1 MFVNELPFAKKSVAA
16 MKEWKTDLN
25 VLLADRPIHLND
37 PILTIGSCFSQAIG
51 QYLSDNKFNVTIN
64 PLGTVYSPL
73 SIHHLLKVALR
84 KGDVSDGDFLV
95 HQEVHYHYQF
105 HSSFA
110 SLSRQELAE
119 QISHAVNKVN
129 HFISTARFVIITYGT
144 AWAYKRKD
152 SARWVA
158 NCHKVPSTYFSKE
171 LLSIEAMEDSFYEVH
186 SALKEINPDLS
197 IIVTVSPVRHL
208 KDTMEL
214 NSVSKST
221 LRLFCHK
228 LSQRSG
234 VDYFPAYEIMMDDLR
249 DYRFYQEDRIHPTNE
264 AEEYIWQKFSQKY
277 FEPETKTFLSEW
289 QEVKHA
295 LAHRSLFPST
305 THHQSFLKTTLIKLQ
320 ELQHIVNVDNEIA
333 LVKNQI
339 TTP

>member
-1 MFVNELPFAKKSVAA
+1 MND
-16 MKEWKTDLN
+16 WKTDLN
-25 VLLADRPIHLND
+25 VKSADRPIHLND

-51 QYLSDNKFNVTIN
+51 LHLNDNKFHVTNN
-64 PLGTVYSPL
+64 PFGTVYSPL
-73 SIHHLLKVALR
+73 SIHHLLTLALR
-84 KGDVSDGDFLV
+84 KRAISEEDFLV

-110 SLSRQELAE
+110 GLSRQELGE
-119 QISHAVNKVN
+119 QISRAINKVN

-152 SARWVA
+152 TAQWVA
-158 NCHKVPSTYFSKE
+158 NCHKVPSSYFSKE
-171 LLSIEAMEDSFYEVH
+171 LLSIDDMENSFDEIH
-186 SALKEINPDLS
+186 SALKAVNPAIQ

-208 KDTMEL
+208 KDTIEF

-228 LSQRSG
+228 LSQRPG

-264 AEEYIWQKFSQKY
+264 AEKYIWQKFVQRY
-277 FEPETKTFLSEW
+277 FESETKTFLSEW
-289 QEVKHA
+289 QEIRKA
-295 LAHRSLFPST
+295 FAHRSLFPTT
-305 THHQSFLKTTLIKLQ
+305 THHQSFLKATLTKLQ
-320 ELQHIVNVDNEIA
+320 ALQHIVNVDNEIA

-339 TTP
+339 STP

>member
-1 MFVNELPFAKKSVAA
+1 MND
-16 MKEWKTDLN
+16 WKTDLN
-25 VLLADRPIHLND
+25 VKSADRPIHLND

-51 QYLSDNKFNVTIN
+51 LHLNDNKFHVTNN
-64 PLGTVYSPL
+64 PFGTVYSPL
-73 SIHHLLKVALR
+73 SIHHLLTLALR
-84 KGDVSDGDFLV
+84 KRAISEEDFLV
-95 HQEVHYHYQF
+95 HQEVHYNYQF

-110 SLSRQELAE
+110 GLSRQELAE
-119 QISHAVNKVN
+119 QISRAINKVN

-152 SARWVA
+152 TAQWVA
-158 NCHKVPSTYFSKE
+158 NCHKVPSSYFSKE
-171 LLSIEAMEDSFYEVH
+171 LLSIDDMENSFDEIH
-186 SALKEINPDLS
+186 SALKAVNPAIQ
-197 IIVTVSPVRHL
+197 IIVTLSPVRHL
-208 KDTMEL
+208 KDTIEF

-264 AEEYIWQKFSQKY
+264 AEEYIWQKFVQRY
-277 FEPETKTFLSEW
+277 FESETKTFLSEW
-289 QEVKHA
+289 QEIRKA
-295 LAHRSLFPST
+295 FAHRSLFPST
-305 THHQSFLKTTLIKLQ
+305 THHQSFLKATLTKLQ
-320 ELQHIVNVDNEIA
+320 ALQHIVNVDNEIA

-339 TTP
+339 FTP

>member
-1 MFVNELPFAKKSVAA
+1 
-16 MKEWKTDLN
+16 
-25 VLLADRPIHLND
+25 
-37 PILTIGSCFSQAIG
+37 
-51 QYLSDNKFNVTIN
+51 
-64 PLGTVYSPL
+64 
-73 SIHHLLKVALR
+73 LR
-84 KGDVSDGDFLV
+84 KCAISEEDFLV

-119 QISHAVNKVN
+119 QISRAINKVN

-152 SARWVA
+152 TSQWVA

-171 LLSIEAMEDSFYEVH
+171 LLSIDDMENSFEDIH
-186 SALKEINPDLS
+186 SALKAINPTIQ

-208 KDTMEL
+208 KDTIEL
-214 NSVSKST
+214 NSVSKSA

-228 LSQRSG
+228 LSCRPG

-264 AEEYIWQKFSQKY
+264 AEEYIWQKFIQRY
-277 FEPETKTFLSEW
+277 FETETKTFLSEW
-289 QEVKHA
+289 QEIKDA
-295 LAHRSLFPST
+295 LAHRTSFPST
-305 THHQSFLKTTLIKLQ
+305 TRHQSFLKATLTKLQ
-320 ELQHIVNVDNEIA
+320 GLQHIVNVDNEIA

>member
-1 MFVNELPFAKKSVAA
+1 MND
-16 MKEWKTDLN
+16 WKTDLN
-25 VLLADRPIHLND
+25 VKSADRPIHLND

-51 QYLSDNKFNVTIN
+51 QHLNDNKFNVTIN
-64 PLGTVYSPL
+64 PFGTVYSPL
-73 SIHHLLKVALR
+73 SIHHLLKLALR
-84 KGDVSDGDFLV
+84 KRAISEEDYLV

-110 SLSRQELAE
+110 GLSRQELAE
-119 QISHAVNKVN
+119 QISHAVNQVN
-129 HFISTARFVIITYGT
+129 QFISTARFLIITYGT
-144 AWAYKRKD
+144 ALAYKRKD
-152 SARWVA
+152 TAQWVA
-158 NCHKVPSTYFSKE
+158 NCHKVPSTHFSKE
-171 LLSIEAMEDSFYEVH
+171 LLSIGVMENSFDEIH
-186 SALKEINPDLS
+186 SALKAVNPAIQ

-208 KDTMEL
+208 KDTIEL

-221 LRLFCHK
+221 LRLFCHQ

-249 DYRFYQEDRIHPTNE
+249 DYRFYQEDRIHPTKE

-289 QEVKHA
+289 QEIKQA

-305 THHQSFLKTTLIKLQ
+305 THHQSFLKATLNKLNA
-320 ELQHIVNVDNEIA
+320 LQYNVNVRDEIDF
-333 LVKNQI
+333 VKNQI
-339 TTP
+339 ITL

>member
-1 MFVNELPFAKKSVAA
+1 MND
-16 MKEWKTDLN
+16 WKTDLN
-25 VLLADRPIHLND
+25 VKSADRPIHLND

-51 QYLSDNKFNVTIN
+51 QHLNENKFNVTIN
-64 PLGTVYSPL
+64 PFGTVYSPL
-73 SIHHLLKVALR
+73 SIHHLLKVALG
-84 KGDVSDGDFLV
+84 KSEVSEGDFLV

-119 QISHAVNKVN
+119 QISCAVNKVN

-152 SARWVA
+152 TAQWVA

-171 LLSIEAMEDSFYEVH
+171 LLSIEDMEKSFDEIH
-186 SALKEINPDLS
+186 TALKAVNPAIQ

-208 KDTMEL
+208 KDTIEL

-249 DYRFYQEDRIHPTNE
+249 DYRFYQEDRIHPTKE

-305 THHQSFLKTTLIKLQ
+305 THHQSFLKEILTKLQ
-320 ELQHIVNVDNEIA
+320 RLQHVVDVGNETTF
-333 LVKNQI
+333 VKNQI
-339 TTP
+339 STP

>member
-1 MFVNELPFAKKSVAA
+1 MND
-16 MKEWKTDLN
+16 WKTDLN
-25 VLLADRPIHLND
+25 VKSADRPIHLND

-51 QYLSDNKFNVTIN
+51 QHLYDNKFNVIIN
-64 PLGTVYSPL
+64 PFGTVYSPI
-73 SIHHLLKVALR
+73 SIHYLLKLALR
-84 KGDVSDGDFLV
+84 KGEISENDFLI
-95 HQEVHYHYQF
+95 HQEIHYHYQF

-119 QISHAVNKVN
+119 QISRTVNQVN
-129 HFISTARFVIITYGT
+129 HFIGKARFVIITYGT

-152 SARWVA
+152 TAQWVA
-158 NCHKVPSTYFSKE
+158 NCHKIPYTHFSKE
-171 LLSIEAMEDSFYEVH
+171 LLSIDAMENSFDEIH
-186 SALKEINPDLS
+186 SALKAINPAIQ

-208 KDTMEL
+208 KDTIEL

-228 LSQRSG
+228 LSHRPG

-249 DYRFYQEDRIHPTNE
+249 DYRFYQEDRIHPTKE

-277 FEPETKTFLSEW
+277 FEPETKIFLNEW
-289 QEVKHA
+289 LEIKHA
-295 LAHRSLFPST
+295 LAHRSLFAYT
-305 THHQSFLKTTLIKLQ
+305 THHQSFLKATLTKLHG
-320 ELQHIVNVDNEIA
+320 LQHIVDVGNEITF
-333 LVKNQI
+333 VKNQI

>member
-1 MFVNELPFAKKSVAA
+1 MND
-16 MKEWKTDLN
+16 WKTDLN
-25 VLLADRPIHLND
+25 VKSADRPIHLND

-51 QYLSDNKFNVTIN
+51 LHLNDNKFHVTNN
-64 PLGTVYSPL
+64 PFGTVYSPL
-73 SIHHLLKVALR
+73 SIHHLLTLALR
-84 KGDVSDGDFLV
+84 KRAISEEDFLV

-110 SLSRQELAE
+110 GLSRQELAE
-119 QISHAVNKVN
+119 QISRAINKVN

-152 SARWVA
+152 TAQWVA
-158 NCHKVPSTYFSKE
+158 NCHKVPSSYFSKE
-171 LLSIEAMEDSFYEVH
+171 LLSIDDMENSFDEIH
-186 SALKEINPDLS
+186 SALKAVNPAIQ
-197 IIVTVSPVRHL
+197 IIVTLSPVRHL
-208 KDTMEL
+208 KDTIEF

-264 AEEYIWQKFSQKY
+264 AEEYIWQKFVQRY
-277 FEPETKTFLSEW
+277 FESETKTFLSEW
-289 QEVKHA
+289 QEIRKA
-295 LAHRSLFPST
+295 FAHRSLFPTT
-305 THHQSFLKTTLIKLQ
+305 THHQSFLKATLTKLQ
-320 ELQHIVNVDNEIA
+320 ALQHIVNVDNEIA

-339 TTP
+339 STP

>member
-1 MFVNELPFAKKSVAA
+1 MND
-16 MKEWKTDLN
+16 WKTDLN
-25 VLLADRPIHLND
+25 VKSADRPIHLHD

-51 QYLSDNKFNVTIN
+51 QQLNDNKFNVTIN
-64 PLGTVYSPL
+64 PFGTVYSPL
-73 SIHHLLKVALR
+73 SIHHLLKVAL
-84 KGDVSDGDFLV
+84 KKVEVSEDDFLV

-119 QISHAVNKVN
+119 QISHTVNKVN

-152 SARWVA
+152 TTQWVA
-158 NCHKVPSTYFSKE
+158 NCHKIPSTHFSKE
-171 LLSIEAMEDSFYEVH
+171 LLSIDSMENSFDEIH
-186 SALKEINPDLS
+186 SALKAINPAIL

-208 KDTMEL
+208 KDTIEL

-228 LSQRSG
+228 LSHRPG

-249 DYRFYQEDRIHPTNE
+249 DYRFYQEDRIHPTKE
-264 AEEYIWQKFSQKY
+264 AEEYIWQKFLQKY
-277 FEPETKTFLSEW
+277 FEPETKIFLNEW
-289 QEVKHA
+289 QEIKHA
-295 LAHRSLFPST
+295 LAHRSLFAST
-305 THHQSFLKTTLIKLQ
+305 THHQSFLKATLTKLHG
-320 ELQHIVNVDNEIA
+320 LQHIVDVGNEITF
-333 LVKNQI
+333 VKNQI

>member
-1 MFVNELPFAKKSVAA
+1 MND
-16 MKEWKTDLN
+16 WKTDLN
-25 VLLADRPIHLND
+25 VKSADRPIHLND

-51 QYLSDNKFNVTIN
+51 QHLNDNKFNVTVN
-64 PLGTVYSPL
+64 PFGTAYSPL

-84 KGDVSDGDFLV
+84 KGEVSDGDFLV

-152 SARWVA
+152 TAQWVA

-171 LLSIEAMEDSFYEVH
+171 LLSIEAMENSFDEIH
-186 SALKEINPDLS
+186 TALKAVNPAIQ

-208 KDTMEL
+208 KDTIEL

-234 VDYFPAYEIMMDDLR
+234 VDYFPAYETMMDDLR
-249 DYRFYQEDRIHPTNE
+249 DYRFYQEDRIHPTKE
-264 AEEYIWQKFSQKY
+264 AEEYIWQNFSQKY
-277 FEPETKTFLSEW
+277 FETETKTFLSEW

-305 THHQSFLKTTLIKLQ
+305 THHQSFLKEILTKLQ
-320 ELQHIVNVDNEIA
+320 RLQHRVDVGNEITF
-333 LVKNQI
+333 VKNQI
-339 TTP
+339 SAP

>member
-1 MFVNELPFAKKSVAA
+1 LPVNELPFGKKSAA
-16 MKEWKTDLN
+16 TMNDWRTDLN
-25 VLLADRPIHLND
+25 VNSADRPIHLHD

-51 QYLSDNKFNVTIN
+51 QHLDDNKFNVTIN
-64 PLGTVYSPL
+64 PFGTVYSPL
-73 SIHHLLKVALR
+73 SIHYLLKVASGL
-84 KGDVSDGDFLV
+84 GEVSEGDFLV

-110 SLSRQELAE
+110 SLSRQELAQ
-119 QISHAVNKVN
+119 QISRAVNKVN

-144 AWAYKRKD
+144 AWTYKRKD
-152 SARWVA
+152 TAQWVA

-171 LLSIEAMEDSFYEVH
+171 LLLIEDMENSFDEIH
-186 SALKEINPDLS
+186 SALKAVNPAIQ

-208 KDTMEL
+208 KDTIEL

-228 LSQRSG
+228 LSQRPG

-264 AEEYIWQKFSQKY
+264 AEEYIWQKFVQRY
-277 FEPETKTFLSEW
+277 FESETKTFLSEW
-289 QEVKHA
+289 QEIKHA

-305 THHQSFLKTTLIKLQ
+305 THHQSFLKATLTKLQ
-320 ELQHIVNVDNEIA
+320 AIQNKVDVSNEITF
-333 LVKNQI
+333 VKNQI
-339 TTP
+339 STP

>member
-1 MFVNELPFAKKSVAA
+1 
-16 MKEWKTDLN
+16 
-25 VLLADRPIHLND
+25 
-37 PILTIGSCFSQAIG
+37 
-51 QYLSDNKFNVTIN
+51 
-64 PLGTVYSPL
+64 
-73 SIHHLLKVALR
+73 LR
-84 KGDVSDGDFLV
+84 KGEVSDGDFLV

-119 QISHAVNKVN
+119 QISRAINKVN

-171 LLSIEAMEDSFYEVH
+171 LLSIEDMENSFDEIH
-186 SALKEINPDLS
+186 FALKAVNPAIQ

-208 KDTMEL
+208 KDTIEL

-228 LSQRSG
+228 LSQLSG
-234 VDYFPAYEIMMDDLR
+234 VDYFPAYEIIMDDLR
-249 DYRFYQEDRIHPTNE
+249 DYRFYQEDRIHPTKE

-289 QEVKHA
+289 QEIKHA

-305 THHQSFLKTTLIKLQ
+305 THHQSFLKATLHKL
-320 ELQHIVNVDNEIA
+320 EALQYSVNVRDEIDF
-333 LVKNQI
+333 VKNQI
-339 TTP
+339 ITL

>member
-1 MFVNELPFAKKSVAA
+1 MND
-16 MKEWKTDLN
+16 WKTDLN
-25 VLLADRPIHLND
+25 VKSADRPIHLND

-51 QYLSDNKFNVTIN
+51 QHLNDNKFNVSIN
-64 PLGTVYSPL
+64 PFGTVYSPL
-73 SIHHLLKVALR
+73 SIHHLLTLALG
-84 KGDVSDGDFLV
+84 KGAISEEDFLV

-110 SLSRQELAE
+110 GLSRQELAE

-152 SARWVA
+152 TAQWVA
-158 NCHKVPSTYFSKE
+158 NCHKVPSTYFSKG
-171 LLSIEAMEDSFYEVH
+171 LLSIEVMENSFDEIH
-186 SALKEINPDLS
+186 SALKAINPTIQ

-208 KDTMEL
+208 KDTIEL

-234 VDYFPAYEIMMDDLR
+234 VDYFPAYEIIMDDLR

-264 AEEYIWQKFSQKY
+264 AEEYIWQKFIERY
-277 FEPETKTFLSEW
+277 FEPKTKMFLSEW
-289 QEVKHA
+289 QEIKHA

-305 THHQSFLKTTLIKLQ
+305 THHQSFLKATLHKL
-320 ELQHIVNVDNEIA
+320 EALQYSVNVRDEIDF
-333 LVKNQI
+333 VKNQI
-339 TTP
+339 ITQ

>member
-1 MFVNELPFAKKSVAA
+1 MND
-16 MKEWKTDLN
+16 WKTDLN
-25 VLLADRPIHLND
+25 VKSADRPIHLND

-51 QYLSDNKFNVTIN
+51 QHLNDNKFNVTIN
-64 PLGTVYSPL
+64 PFGTVYSPL
-73 SIHHLLKVALR
+73 SIHHLLTLALR
-84 KGDVSDGDFLV
+84 KRTISEDDYLV
-95 HQEVHYHYQF
+95 QQEVHYHYQF

-119 QISHAVNKVN
+119 QISRAVNKVN

-152 SARWVA
+152 TAQWIA
-158 NCHKVPSTYFSKE
+158 NCHKVPSTHFSKE
-171 LLSIEAMEDSFYEVH
+171 LLSIEDMENSFDEIH
-186 SALKEINPDLS
+186 SALKAVNPEIQ

-208 KDTMEL
+208 KDTIEL

-221 LRLFCHK
+221 LRLLCHL

-264 AEEYIWQKFSQKY
+264 AEEYIWQKFVQRY
-277 FEPETKTFLSEW
+277 FESETKTFLSEW
-289 QEVKHA
+289 QEIKDA
-295 LAHRSLFPST
+295 LAHRTSFPST
-305 THHQSFLKTTLIKLQ
+305 TRHQSFLKATLTKLQ
-320 ELQHIVNVDNEIA
+320 RLQHVVDVGNEITF
-333 LVKNQI
+333 VKNQI
-339 TTP
+339 FTP

>member
-1 MFVNELPFAKKSVAA
+1 MND
-16 MKEWKTDLN
+16 WKTDLN
-25 VLLADRPIHLND
+25 VKSADRPIHLND

-51 QYLSDNKFNVTIN
+51 LHLNDNKFHVTNN
-64 PLGTVYSPL
+64 PFGTVYSPL
-73 SIHHLLKVALR
+73 SIHHLLTLALR
-84 KGDVSDGDFLV
+84 KRAISEEDFLV

-110 SLSRQELAE
+110 GLSRQELAE
-119 QISHAVNKVN
+119 QISRAVNKVN

-152 SARWVA
+152 TAQWVA
-158 NCHKVPSTYFSKE
+158 NCHKVPSSYFSKE
-171 LLSIEAMEDSFYEVH
+171 LLSIDDMENSFDEIH
-186 SALKEINPDLS
+186 SALKAVNPAIQ

-208 KDTMEL
+208 KDTIEL

-264 AEEYIWQKFSQKY
+264 AEEYIWQKFVQRY
-277 FEPETKTFLSEW
+277 FESETKTFLSEW
-289 QEVKHA
+289 QEIRKA
-295 LAHRSLFPST
+295 FAHRSLFPTT
-305 THHQSFLKTTLIKLQ
+305 THHQSFLKATLTKLQ
-320 ELQHIVNVDNEIA
+320 ALQHIVNVDNEIA

-339 TTP
+339 STP

>member
-1 MFVNELPFAKKSVAA
+1 MND
-16 MKEWKTDLN
+16 WKTDLT
-25 VLLADRPIHLND
+25 VKSADRPIHLND

-51 QYLSDNKFNVTIN
+51 QHLNNNKFNVTIN
-64 PLGTVYSPL
+64 PFGTVYSPL

-84 KGDVSDGDFLV
+84 KGEVSEGDFLV

-119 QISHAVNKVN
+119 QISRAVNKVN

-152 SARWVA
+152 TAQWVA
-158 NCHKVPSTYFSKE
+158 NCHKVPSAYFSKE
-171 LLSIEAMEDSFYEVH
+171 LLSIEDMENSFDDIH
-186 SALKEINPDLS
+186 SALKAVNPAIQ

-208 KDTMEL
+208 KDTIEL

-221 LRLFCHK
+221 LRLLCHK
-228 LSQRSG
+228 LSHRPG

-249 DYRFYQEDRIHPTNE
+249 DYRFYQEDRIHPTKE
-264 AEEYIWQKFSQKY
+264 AEEYIWQKFTQKY
-277 FEPETKTFLSEW
+277 FKTETKTFLREW
-289 QEVKHA
+289 QEIKHA
-295 LAHRSLFPST
+295 LAHRTSFPST
-305 THHQSFLKTTLIKLQ
+305 THHQSFLKATLTKLQ
-320 ELQHIVNVDNEIA
+320 GLQHKVDVGNEITF
-333 LVKNQI
+333 VKNQI

>member
-1 MFVNELPFAKKSVAA
+1 MND
-16 MKEWKTDLN
+16 WKTDLN
-25 VLLADRPIHLND
+25 VKSADRPIHLND

-51 QYLSDNKFNVTIN
+51 QHLNDNKFNVTIN
-64 PLGTVYSPL
+64 PFGTVYSPL
-73 SIHHLLKVALR
+73 SIHHLLTLALR
-84 KGDVSDGDFLV
+84 KRTISEDDYLV
-95 HQEVHYHYQF
+95 QQEVHYHYQF

-119 QISHAVNKVN
+119 QISRAVNKVN

-152 SARWVA
+152 MAQWVA
-158 NCHKVPSTYFSKE
+158 NCHKVPSSYFSKE
-171 LLSIEAMEDSFYEVH
+171 LLSIDDMENSFDEIH
-186 SALKEINPDLS
+186 SALKAVNPAIQ
-197 IIVTVSPVRHL
+197 IIVTLSPVRHL
-208 KDTMEL
+208 KDTIEF

-264 AEEYIWQKFSQKY
+264 AEEYIWQKFVQRY
-277 FEPETKTFLSEW
+277 FESETKTFLSEW
-289 QEVKHA
+289 QEIRKA
-295 LAHRSLFPST
+295 FAHRSLFPST
-305 THHQSFLKTTLIKLQ
+305 THHQSFLKATLTKLQ
-320 ELQHIVNVDNEIA
+320 ALQHIVNVDNEIA

-339 TTP
+339 FTP

>member
-1 MFVNELPFAKKSVAA
+1 MND
-16 MKEWKTDLN
+16 WKTDLN
-25 VLLADRPIHLND
+25 VKSADRPIHLND

-51 QYLSDNKFNVTIN
+51 QYLNDNKFNVTVN
-64 PLGTVYSPL
+64 PFGTVYSPL
-73 SIHHLLKVALR
+73 SIHHLLTLALR
-84 KGDVSDGDFLV
+84 KRAISEEDFLV

-119 QISHAVNKVN
+119 QISRAVNKVN
-129 HFISTARFVIITYGT
+129 HIISTARFVIITYGT

-152 SARWVA
+152 TAQWIA
-158 NCHKVPSTYFSKE
+158 NCHKVPSTHFSKE
-171 LLSIEAMEDSFYEVH
+171 LLTIEAMENSFDEIH
-186 SALKEINPDLS
+186 SALKAVNPAIQ

-208 KDTMEL
+208 KDTIEL

-228 LSQRSG
+228 LSQQPG

-264 AEEYIWQKFSQKY
+264 AEDYVWQKFIERY
-277 FEPETKTFLSEW
+277 FEPKTKMFLNDWHEIKS
-289 QEVKHA
+289 A
-295 LAHRSLFPST
+295 LNHRSAFPSLP
-305 THHQSFLKTTLIKLQ
+305 HHQSFLKATLHKL
-320 ELQHIVNVDNEIA
+320 EALQYNVNVRDEIDF
-333 LVKNQI
+333 VKNQI
-339 TTP
+339 ITL